1 MKLGTVTKPGKGNKI
16 MSKKFDDDAMPENVD
31 INAIFSSYDHFGA
44 IWKSDSGRILYITQI
59 FNNSSLFI
67 LQKLQTELINI

>member
-1 MKLGTVTKPGKGNKI
+1 MKLGTVTKPVKGNKI

-44 IWKSDSGRILYITQI
+44 LWKSDS
-59 FNNSSLFI
+59 
-67 LQKLQTELINI
+67 